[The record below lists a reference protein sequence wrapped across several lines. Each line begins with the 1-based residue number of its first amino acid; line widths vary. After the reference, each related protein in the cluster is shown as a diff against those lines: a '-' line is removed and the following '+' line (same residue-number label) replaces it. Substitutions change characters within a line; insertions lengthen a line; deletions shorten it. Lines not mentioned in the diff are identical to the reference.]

1 MTQRLVPPQRLPA
14 EQSASVWQSRTHA
27 PTWPQVVPVGQSLSV
42 PQPLQTPPGAVTVQ
56 LERPGQKPEFDAWRW
71 AASNELIGLIVPFK
85 RAVYEQVM
93 REFGPL
99 FAQKP

>member
-1 MTQRLVPPQRLPA
+1 MALGR
-14 EQSASVWQSRTHA
+14 
-27 PTWPQVVPVGQSLSV
+27 
-42 PQPLQTPPGAVTVQ
+42 
-56 LERPGQKPEFDAWRW
+56 FD
-71 AASNELIGLIVPFK
+71 ELIGLIVPFK